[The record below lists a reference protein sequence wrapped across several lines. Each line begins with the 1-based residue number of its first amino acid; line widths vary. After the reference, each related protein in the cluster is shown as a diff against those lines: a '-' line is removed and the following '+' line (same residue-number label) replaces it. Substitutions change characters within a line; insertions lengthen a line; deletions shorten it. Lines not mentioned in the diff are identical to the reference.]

1 VARNRLAAAASPT
14 ATPASLRLAVTRIA
28 SGTLVAQAAALAVAP
43 AVSRLFTPADFG
55 AFAVYVAA
63 LGVLIPVAS
72 LSYEMAIP
80 VATDDDEAASVF
92 RLAAAVLLAMVA
104 VCSVAAVLRSPVA
117 TLLGLPATSVV
128 PLLLPVGLLVAGLV
142 QLTSAWAIRRKAY
155 AGLAASRMTQGTTQ
169 AGAQVVAGG
178 IAVPAG
184 LLGADILGRLAGLL
198 MLARRTDA
206 PWARW
211 TGPGAWAAMRRAAGR
226 YRGFATLTGPAG
238 IFNALVLAL
247 PAVMIVRMFGTEAGG
262 GYGFGI
268 RLFAAP
274 LTLASQAVGQV
285 FQAEA
290 ASALRDGGNALALFD
305 RAASRLI
312 VGGLL
317 LAGVALA
324 APWFFPPVFGP
335 EWEPAGRMMRLLAP
349 TFAAEAVVS
358 PLSTSAILAQRPELE
373 LGASVLRVVVV
384 VAVFAAAA
392 IGSWS
397 LSSTLLI
404 YAAAMVAT
412 YLVFFLLYR
421 RSLGTA
427 SAAGQQ
433 A

>member
-1 VARNRLAAAASPT
+1 M
-14 ATPASLRLAVTRIA
+14 A
-28 SGTLVAQAAALAVAP
+28 SGTLIAQAAALAVSP
-43 AVSRLFTPADFG
+43 VVSRLFSPAEFG

-63 LGVLIPVAS
+63 LGVVLPVAS
-72 LSYEMAIP
+72 LRYDMAIP
-80 VATDDDEAASVF
+80 VALDDEEAATVF
-92 RLAAAVLLAMVA
+92 HLAAATLLVVVA
-104 VCSVAAVLRSPVA
+104 ISSLAAILRAPVA
-117 TLLGLPATSVV
+117 TMLGLPATSVV

-155 AGLAASRMTQGTTQ
+155 AGLAAARMTQGASQ
-169 AGAQVVAGG
+169 AGAQVAAGG
-178 IAVPAG
+178 IALPAG
-184 LLGADILGRLAGLL
+184 LLGADIVGRLAGLF
-198 MLARRTDA
+198 MLVRRTDA
-206 PWARW
+206 PWTRW
-211 TGPGAWAAMRRAAGR
+211 AERGSLAAMRRAARR

-238 IFNALVLAL
+238 LFNALVLAL
-247 PAVMIVRMFGTEAGG
+247 PAVMIVRLFGTEAGG

-290 ASALRDGGNALALFD
+290 ASALREGGNALALFD
-305 RAASRLI
+305 RAATRLAI
-312 VGGLL
+312 GGLA

-324 APWFFPPVFGP
+324 APWFFPPIFGP

-384 VAVFAAAA
+384 VTVFAAATLGA
-392 IGSWS
+392 WS
-397 LSSTLLI
+397 LPNTLLV

-412 YLVFFLLYR
+412 YVVFFLLYR
-421 RSLGTA
+421 RSLGIA
-427 SAAGQQ
+427 VVGHRA
-433 A
+433 

>member
-1 VARNRLAAAASPT
+1 VARHRLATASSLP
-14 ATPASLRLAVTRIA
+14 ATSASLRLAVTRIA

-43 AVSRLFTPADFG
+43 VASRLFTPADFG

-72 LSYEMAIP
+72 LRYDMAIP
-80 VATDDDEAASVF
+80 VAADDDEAVSVF
-92 RLAAAVLLAMVA
+92 RLSAALLLAVVG
-104 VCSVAAVLRSPVA
+104 VCAMAALLREQVA
-117 TLLGLPATSVV
+117 TLLGLPATSLV
-128 PLLLPVGLLVAGLV
+128 PLLLPVGLFVAGVV

-169 AGAQVVAGG
+169 AGAQVLAGV
-178 IAVPAG
+178 IAMPGG
-184 LLGADILGRLAGLL
+184 LLGADILGRLAGLF
-198 MLARRTDA
+198 MLTRRTDA
-206 PWARW
+206 PWTRP
-211 TGPGAWAAMRRAAGR
+211 TGPGALDAMRRVASR
-226 YRGFATLTGPAG
+226 YRSFATLTGPAG

-247 PAVMIVRMFGTEAGG
+247 PAVMIVRLFGTDVGG

-305 RAASRLI
+305 RAASRLLI
-312 VGGLL
+312 GGLV
-317 LAGVALA
+317 LAAVALA

-358 PLSTSAILAQRPELE
+358 PLSTSAILARRPELE
-373 LGASVLRVVVV
+373 LGASLLRVVVV

-397 LSSTLLI
+397 VSTTLLL
-404 YAAAMVAT
+404 YATAMVAT
-412 YLVFFLLYR
+412 YVVFFLLYR

-427 SAAGQQ
+427 AAVGQR